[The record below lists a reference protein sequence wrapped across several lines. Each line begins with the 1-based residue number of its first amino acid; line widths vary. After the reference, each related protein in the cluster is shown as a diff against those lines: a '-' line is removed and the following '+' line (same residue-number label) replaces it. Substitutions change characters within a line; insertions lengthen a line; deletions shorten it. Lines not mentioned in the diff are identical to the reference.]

1 MSVQDR
7 GLAFGDGL
15 FESFFC
21 RPSHIPFLNDHLER
35 LRLGCRVID
44 LPYPE
49 QVIQSSLDQAEI
61 FLQQQSLS
69 SNEAFKA
76 KLVLTRGQGGGGYRP
91 PDVQVQDVTV
101 VLTVERFER
110 EENQE
115 KEGVC
120 LAVSER
126 PLSSNE
132 TLVGIK
138 HLNRLDYILAAQSI
152 RDPSYIP
159 AVCDASGHI
168 VESLHHNLFFVHNN
182 RLCTPKLERCGVEG
196 IAKQWIKRHHNTGLP
211 IVELNADIDLL
222 AKASEVFICNSVR
235 GVWPVNRI
243 RCRDHIEA
251 WQPGTTTRH
260 IQNILHL
267 LLWQDKADGQ

>member
-1 MSVQDR
+1 MSVRDR

-21 RPSHIPFLNDHLER
+21 RPSHIPLLNDHLDR

-49 QVIQSSLDQAEI
+49 QVIRSSLDQAEV

-91 PDVQVQDVTV
+91 SDVQVQDVTV

-115 KEGVC
+115 DEGVR

-126 PLSSNE
+126 FLSSNE

-159 AVCDASGHI
+159 AVCDASGNI
-168 VESLHHNLFFVHNN
+168 VESLHHNLFFVHAN

-196 IAKQWIKRHHNTGLP
+196 IAKYWIKRNHNTGLP
-211 IVELNADIDLL
+211 FVELNANIDLL
-222 AKASEVFICNSVR
+222 AQASEVFICNSVR
-235 GVWPVNRI
+235 GVWPVSLI
-243 RCRDHIEA
+243 RCRGQLEN
-251 WQPGTTTRH
+251 WQPGSMTRH
-260 IQNILHL
+260 IQRALHAV
-267 LLWQDKADGQ
+267 LWQDGNRGQ